1 MTSREELRKR
11 KRRII
16 WNNDGDDLT
25 APATCN
31 AQGSELRAGKP
42 GYDHFRRRLESPD
55 DYLRVRMKGKL
66 EGTQVESIFYCG
78 YCLVPN
84 WEFPD
89 ENTRALGPDPLKH
102 AVDYAHSN
110 GMEFFYSFRMN
121 DIHLAVHQG
130 THYWSKFR
138 MQNLHLLQGEVDREW
153 FEEKVLPWVRGETEK
168 HPLTDAW
175 EAGRRVFFRFIPG
188 EGRKPSDARTWA
200 AYDWG
205 LRAVRDY
212 YLGLVQ
218 EACRRY
224 DLDGIEF
231 DWGRTPP
238 FFKMEHRTNGP
249 VMTDFMCQ
257 VRRWLDE
264 WGRQRGRPLLM
275 ATRVPDS
282 PTESRNLGL
291 DAGTWLREG
300 LIDILVAGFG
310 ARPFSYPLGEWVR
323 LGHEHGVPVYGC
335 IENGLPGMAKK
346 EVIRATAQRY
356 WEAGV
361 NGVYLYNHFYE
372 ENKEDVLSIPGWPLP
387 MKPEDT
393 LYDIGDPAR
402 LRRLDKTYCVDMY
415 GGVVELPV
423 RLSTESGPSTAVI
436 TFEIAEDPAEASDV
450 TLQMHWAADVDIL
463 RVSLR
468 LNGAPV
474 PGGRPFVQE
483 RESDDRGWYAHEVT
497 SLRKGVNTLEVTAQ
511 PSDSG
516 ADKLLLKQVRAAIR
530 YAG

>member
-1 MTSREELRKR
+1 VTSRQELRSR

-16 WNNDGDDLT
+16 WNNDGDDLAKT
-25 APATCN
+25 AN
-31 AQGSELRAGKP
+31 HDAQGAEWTAGKP
-42 GYDHFRRRLESPD
+42 GYEHFPSRFESPD

-66 EGTQVESIFYCG
+66 EGTQVDSIFYCG
-78 YCLVPN
+78 YCSVPN
-84 WEFPD
+84 WEFPTR
-89 ENTRALGPDPLKH
+89 NTHRLGPDPLKR
-102 AVDYAHSN
+102 AVDFAHSN
-110 GMEFFYSFRMN
+110 GMEFFYSLRMN

-130 THYWSKFR
+130 THLWSKFR
-138 MQNLHLLQGEVDREW
+138 MENLHLMQGEVDSEW
-153 FEEKVLPWVRGETEK
+153 FEEEVLPWVRGETEK

-175 EAGRRVFFRFIPG
+175 KAGRRVFFKFFPG
-188 EGRKPSDARTWA
+188 EGRKPSDSRTWA

-238 FFKMEHRTNGP
+238 FFKTEHRTNGP

-264 WGRQRGRPLLM
+264 WGRQRGRPVLL
-275 ATRVPDS
+275 ATRVPNS
-282 PTESRNLGL
+282 LTESLNLGL
-291 DAGTWLREG
+291 DVPMWLRED
-300 LIDILVAGFG
+300 LIDLLVAGFG
-310 ARPFSYPLGEWVR
+310 DRPFSYPLGQWVR
-323 LGHEHGVPVYGC
+323 AGHERGVPVYGC
-335 IENGLPGMAKK
+335 IENGLPGQAKK

-356 WEAGV
+356 WDAGV

-372 ENKEDVLSIPGWPLP
+372 EREDPLIPGWPAP

-393 LYDIGDPAR
+393 LYDIGDPTR

-423 RLSTESGPSTAVI
+423 RLSTESGPSIAVI

-450 TLQMHWAADVDIL
+450 TLQMHWAADVDVS
-463 RVSLR
+463 RASLR

-474 PGGRPFVQE
+474 ASGRPFVQE
-483 RESDDRGWYAHEVT
+483 RERDDQGWYAHEAT

-516 ADKLLLKQVRAAIR
+516 GDKLLLKQVRTVIR
-530 YAG
+530 YAR